1 VGPPARL
8 PAVQFV
14 HLIYTQS
21 PAVNKILTE
30 AAGKGASQWR
40 HRFVVVCD
48 DESENGAQRKHRY
61 CRYTHVCRE
70 AFGSVVEACK
80 VVRCQGSHI
89 V

>member
-1 VGPPARL
+1 MGPPANL

-14 HLIYTQS
+14 HLLNTQS

-30 AAGKGASQWR
+30 AAGTDASQWR
-40 HRFVVVCD
+40 HRFVVVCG

-61 CRYTHVCRE
+61 CRYTLVCRE
-70 AFGSVVEACK
+70 ACGEVEACK
-80 VVRCQGSHI
+80 VVICQGSHT